1 MLVEGSVYPPKIQI
15 VNYKKGDAIV
25 KLRRNITEKEIENE
39 DGSTDIIYEYEETEI
54 ILVNR
59 NNLEGYI
66 EDNFDMIF
74 EAGLESETE
83 HEETIEER
91 IERLEQELEELKTQK

>member
-15 VNYKKGDAIV
+15 VNYKKGNAIV

-66 EDNFDMIF
+66 EDNFDIIF
-74 EAGLESETE
+74 EAGLKNENED
-83 HEETIEER
+83 EETIEER
-91 IERLEQELEELKTQK
+91 IEELEQKLEELKAEQ